1 MATKKTVKKA
11 STKAPAKKA
20 AAKTSTKEE
29 VVLAKA
35 NVKVTVPTASVKL
48 DTKLPSNLINIVLA
62 ESIGTFILTLV
73 ALFSASVL
81 APLYVGLTLMVIVM
95 TIGAISG
102 AHVNPAVTFG
112 LWTMRKLKTVLLPFY
127 WGAQFLGAMAA
138 VVLIGSLTNGGF
150 SVHFDQFTNFSWGIF
165 TVELIG
171 MAAFMFGIAAA
182 ISRKDLKV
190 AGKAVGIGVS
200 LSVGLFIAGA
210 LMSYVQNIAYAKHAE
225 AQQNATAETQTN
237 TNNPYKQYPREVH
250 ISGATLNPAVAL
262 AVTEKTDTQL
272 QSSSPL
278 PAENEKAHAYTRLSL
293 EVIAATLIGASL
305 GGNLFLLVNYRNKE
319 EE

>member
-1 MATKKTVKKA
+1 
-11 STKAPAKKA
+11 
-20 AAKTSTKEE
+20 
-29 VVLAKA
+29 
-35 NVKVTVPTASVKL
+35 
-48 DTKLPSNLINIVLA
+48 
-62 ESIGTFILTLV
+62 
-73 ALFSASVL
+73 
-81 APLYVGLTLMVIVM
+81 
-95 TIGAISG
+95 
-102 AHVNPAVTFG
+102 
-112 LWTMRKLKTVLLPFY
+112 MRKLKTVLLPFY

-250 ISGATLNPAVAL
+250 ISGFEQMAMPIKVGFL
-262 AVTEKTDTQL
+262 
-272 QSSSPL
+272 PL
-278 PAENEKAHAYTRLSL
+278 VEQCYSDRKS
-293 EVIAATLIGASL
+293 V
-305 GGNLFLLVNYRNKE
+305 V
-319 EE
+319 

>member
-20 AAKTSTKEE
+20 AAKTSVEKE
-29 VVLAKA
+29 VVAKA
-35 NVKVTVPTASVKL
+35 EVKITAPIVSAKL

-171 MAAFMFGIAAA
+171 MATFMFGIAAA

-293 EVIAATLIGASL
+293 EVIAATLIGAAL

>member
-20 AAKTSTKEE
+20 AAKTSVEKE
-29 VVLAKA
+29 VIAKA
-35 NVKVTVPTASVKL
+35 EVKVTVPTASVKL

-190 AGKAVGIGVS
+190 TGKAVGIGVS

-293 EVIAATLIGASL
+293 EVIAATLIGAAL

-319 EE
+319 EG

>member
-20 AAKTSTKEE
+20 AAKTSVEKE
-29 VVLAKA
+29 VVAKA
-35 NVKVTVPTASVKL
+35 EVKITAPIVSSKL

-81 APLYVGLTLMVIVM
+81 APLYVGLTLMMIVM

-138 VVLIGSLTNGGF
+138 VVLIGSLTNGRF

-182 ISRKDLKV
+182 ISRKNLKV
-190 AGKAVGIGVS
+190 AGKAVGVGIS

-293 EVIAATLIGASL
+293 EVIAATLIGAAL

>member
-20 AAKTSTKEE
+20 AAKTSVEKE
-29 VVLAKA
+29 VIAKA
-35 NVKVTVPTASVKL
+35 EVKVTVPTASVKL

-293 EVIAATLIGASL
+293 EVIAATLIGAAL

>member
-20 AAKTSTKEE
+20 AAKTSVEKE
-29 VVLAKA
+29 VVAKA
-35 NVKVTVPTASVKL
+35 EVKITAPTVSAKL

-225 AQQNATAETQTN
+225 SQQNATAETQTN

-293 EVIAATLIGASL
+293 EVIAATLIGAAL

>member
-20 AAKTSTKEE
+20 AAKTSVEKE
-29 VVLAKA
+29 VVAKA
-35 NVKVTVPTASVKL
+35 EVKITAPTVSSKL

-102 AHVNPAVTFG
+102 AHVNPAITFG

-190 AGKAVGIGVS
+190 AGKAVGIGIS

-210 LMSYVQNIAYAKHAE
+210 LMSYVQNIAYSKHAE
-225 AQQNATAETQTN
+225 SQQNATAETQTN

-293 EVIAATLIGASL
+293 EVIAATLIGAAL

>member
-11 STKAPAKKA
+11 STKAPTKKA
-20 AAKTSTKEE
+20 AAKTSVEKE
-29 VVLAKA
+29 VVAKA
-35 NVKVTVPTASVKL
+35 EVKITAPIVSAKL

-73 ALFSASVL
+73 ALFSVSVL

-293 EVIAATLIGASL
+293 EVIAATLIGAAL

>member
-20 AAKTSTKEE
+20 AAKTPVEKE
-29 VVLAKA
+29 VVAKA
-35 NVKVTVPTASVKL
+35 EVKITAPIVSAKL

-225 AQQNATAETQTN
+225 TQQNATAETQTN

-293 EVIAATLIGASL
+293 EVIAATLIGAAL

>member
-20 AAKTSTKEE
+20 AAKTSVEKE
-29 VVLAKA
+29 VVAKA
-35 NVKVTVPTASVKL
+35 EVKITAPIVSAKL

-210 LMSYVQNIAYAKHAE
+210 LMSYVQNIAYTKHAE

-293 EVIAATLIGASL
+293 EVIAATLIGAAL

>member
-20 AAKTSTKEE
+20 AAKTSVEKE
-29 VVLAKA
+29 VVAKA
-35 NVKVTVPTASVKL
+35 EVKITAPIVSAKL

-171 MAAFMFGIAAA
+171 MAAFMFGVAAA

-293 EVIAATLIGASL
+293 EVIAATLIGAAL

>member
-20 AAKTSTKEE
+20 AAKTSVEKE
-29 VVLAKA
+29 VIAKA
-35 NVKVTVPTASVKL
+35 EVKVTVPTASVKL

-237 TNNPYKQYPREVH
+237 TNSPYKQYPREVH

-293 EVIAATLIGASL
+293 EVIAATLIGAAL